1 MAFTQGDPLPSI
13 RTTQASTTTAP
24 SWYTNYL
31 SNLASQ
37 GASAGQQ
44 AQFAGPTALQN
55 QAFNAVG
62 QNVGSYQPSLNAATS
77 LAQGLAGT
85 NVAQNVSQYMTPYT
99 QNVVD
104 ALGQLGRRNI
114 EQVLA
119 PQATAGAVGSGQ
131 FGSKRG
137 AEVLGRTI
145 NEGLQNIG
153 AQQSQALQTGYGQA
167 LGAAQQDYAQKLATS
182 QQLGNL
188 ASQRQ
193 AMGMADVN
201 ALSTLGGQ
209 QQQINQ
215 AEQMFPLQ
223 TLTAQSALL
232 RGFNVPTSTEGS
244 YYGPIPGA
252 YNLSPLQ
259 QIGGI
264 ASLLAATTGSKDKP
278 SGILG
283 DIYGGLSDWWK
294 SSSST
299 PSSGYYSNSYGNSP
313 GYSGGYTEGI

>member
-1 MAFTQGDPLPSI
+1 MSFTQGDPLPSI
-13 RTTQASTTTAP
+13 RTTQSSTTTAP

-31 SNLASQ
+31 SNLATQ
-37 GASAGQQ
+37 GTAAGQQ
-44 AQFAGPTALQN
+44 AQFAGATALQN

-62 QNVGSYQPSLNAATS
+62 QNVGSYQPNYNAATN

-114 EQVLA
+114 DQVLA

-193 AMGMADVN
+193 TMGMADIN
-201 ALSTLGGQ
+201 ALATLGGQ

-223 TLTAQSALL
+223 SLTAQSALL

-264 ASLLAATTGSKDKP
+264 SALLAGATGTKDKP

-283 DIYGGLSDWWK
+283 DIYGGISDWWK
-294 SSSST
+294 SSSSS
-299 PSSGYYSNSYGNSP
+299 PSFSPNVSGYSSE
-313 GYSGGYTEGI
+313 YSGSSDGGI